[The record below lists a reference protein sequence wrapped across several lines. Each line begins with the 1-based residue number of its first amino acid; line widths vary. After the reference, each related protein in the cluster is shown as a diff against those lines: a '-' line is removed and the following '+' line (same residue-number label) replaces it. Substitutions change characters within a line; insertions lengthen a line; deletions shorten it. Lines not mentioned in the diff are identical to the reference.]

1 MKLKYEFIVRE
12 IVGEY
17 VLVPVGE
24 AALNFGGMIT
34 TSEVGAFLMDALK
47 IGASRQTLVDAV
59 LAEYDVDAE
68 TAEKDVDEF
77 LANLTELGILENE

>member
-1 MKLKYEFIVRE
+1 MKLKYEFNVRE

-34 TSEVGAFLMDALK
+34 TGEVGALLIDALK
-47 IGASRQTLVDAV
+47 NDISRDELVSAV
-59 LAEYDVDAE
+59 LAEYEVDAK
-68 TAEKDVDEF
+68 TAEADVDEF
-77 LANLTELGILENE
+77 LAKLTELGIVE

>member
-47 IGASRQTLVDAV
+47 SGASRQTLVDSV